1 MNNPNEL
8 AILRDFTDILE
19 QLDIA
24 YAIGGSM
31 ASSIYGNI
39 RFTQGTDVTVE
50 PFESRAQQL
59 FEMLRQEYYISK
71 EGVFQ
76 ALKNQSCF
84 NIIHLTSAYKID
96 VFIRKN
102 NAFEKQLIKRRR
114 QLKLSEQEQKLF
126 SVVSPEDIIL
136 LKLQWYQQGGCSS
149 ELQWNDVLG
158 VLTIQ
163 KDRLDFE
170 YLSTWADKLS
180 IRQLL
185 ESARRDAG

>member
-8 AILRDFTDILE
+8 VILRDFTDVLE

-39 RFTQGTDVTVE
+39 RFTQDTDVTVE

-102 NAFEKQLIKRRR
+102 NAFEKQLIKRGRK
-114 QLKLSEQEQKLF
+114 LKLSEQEQKLF

-180 IRQLL
+180 IKQLL
-185 ESARRDAG
+185 ESVRRDAG